1 MKKIYIALLFLM
13 IAVSTTKA
21 DTMKCNFFF
30 KAVGPTAQIFARAL
44 FVNSNE
50 YYEVDFSL
58 ADHNPYF
65 KSGSALSWK
74 SPFINDT
81 FFQAS
86 VTPKVKKNRKST
98 VLNWTTS
105 RLKIPTGHVTNLS
118 FHVSIRTKVSNGQ
131 TSKNVIM
138 DITAIGPNASV
149 STYGECN

>member
-1 MKKIYIALLFLM
+1 MLSREKKNVRFLRFVFTAGLIY
-13 IAVSTTKA
+13 
-21 DTMKCNFFF
+21 N
-30 KAVGPTAQIFARAL
+30 
-44 FVNSNE
+44 
-50 YYEVDFSL
+50 
-58 ADHNPYF
+58 
-65 KSGSALSWK
+65 
-74 SPFINDT
+74 FINDT

-149 STYGECN
+149 STYGECD